1 MRARAFLLFLCAVF
15 YAGGSEL
22 SAKEISSVTKTRLD
36 NGLTVLLEP
45 DASAPVTAVNVWV
58 KTGSGCER
66 DGERGLAHFHEH
78 MLFKGGGDMG
88 PGELAFEVES
98 SGGRINAFTSFDHT
112 VYHIVSASRSAGRS
126 IDLLASSVTAPA
138 FDPEELK
145 KEIEVVVEEIR
156 RDKDNPSSV
165 MSRRLFETAYEGHPY
180 GLPILGTRESVRSFT
195 REKVSAFYRKWYT
208 PRNMVVVVTGD
219 FKPGSVLARIKK
231 RFGSLKKSPAAVCAE
246 ATAPPVR
253 KSPAVSVQKRD
264 TNEGYFSL
272 AFRIPGVAHEDVP
285 ALDVISEIMGAGD
298 SSRLHRIVKEE
309 KGIVNTVYSYA
320 YAPVMGGVFA
330 VGGTVAPDGAE
341 AAYGEILPMLYGLAD
356 TSPAPSEIQKAKVN
370 IESDSVR
377 SRETMQGRAH
387 SLGFYETAAGDY
399 GFEGAYV
406 EAVRAV
412 TAADIRR
419 VAAKYFTPANLS
431 VSAVVPPASR
441 SSAQSVKEAVS
452 GAKPPS
458 PDSGKGGKT
467 NIHKLK
473 NGIKVIIKEN
483 KSVPLFSVRLLFPG
497 GLRFEDARS
506 GGLSNLTANMLTRGT
521 HSRTAKQIAE
531 EMESLAG
538 YIEGFSGRDS
548 AGVVMEALSA
558 NFDTAMDIFADVALN
573 PSFEPEEMAR
583 AKREISAA
591 ISKKKDD
598 LAAVGIRRFLAA
610 LFKGGAYSRDI
621 LGTEAG
627 LKRFSRA
634 AVAEFHRKALNP
646 REMIIVV
653 VGDVSAKKAL
663 RRLEKDFSRLA
674 PAPRLRPQSSRVKQT
689 RKPLVTVKNEP
700 EKQQTHIIAGFGA
713 PKIGSPDYYPFQV
726 LNSILSG
733 QGGRLFLK
741 LRDEMSLAY
750 SVTSFYGARVDAGY
764 FGVYIGTAPGK
775 ESEARDEIVAQLKA
789 LVKGGVTAREVE
801 RAQRK
806 MAGEFEIGLQRN
818 SAQAAT
824 MGFDELYGVGW
835 DEHKEFVDKVMAVTP
850 EDVLR
855 VARKYIDVNSRVV
868 SVVRGGG

>member
-1 MRARAFLLFLCAVF
+1 MKARAALFFLCAVF
-15 YAGGSEL
+15 YAGGYGL
-22 SAKEISSVTKTRLD
+22 SANESSSVTRVRFD

-45 DASAPVTAVNVWV
+45 GGSAPVTAVNVWV

-112 VYHIVSASRSAGRS
+112 VYHIVSASRSVGRS
-126 IDLLASSVTAPA
+126 IDLLASSVTAPV
-138 FDPEELK
+138 FDPEEVE

-165 MSRRLFETAYEGHPY
+165 MSKRLFETAYEGHPY

-195 REKVSAFYRKWYT
+195 REKVSAFYGKWYA
-208 PRNMVVVVTGD
+208 PRNMIVAVTGD
-219 FKPGSVLARIKK
+219 FEPGPVLARIKK
-231 RFGSLKKSPAAVCAE
+231 RFGSLKKKPAAVCAE
-246 ATAPPVR
+246 AAPPPVR
-253 KSPAVSVQKRD
+253 KSPAVSVLKRD
-264 TNEGYFSL
+264 TSEGYFSL
-272 AFRIPGVAHEDVP
+272 AFRIPGATHEDVP

-320 YAPVMGGVFA
+320 YAPVMGGIFV

-356 TSPAPSEIQKAKVN
+356 STPGPPEIEKAKLN

-387 SLGFYETAAGDY
+387 SLGFYEAVAGDY
-399 GFEGAYV
+399 DFERAYV

-412 TAADIRR
+412 TAGDIRR
-419 VAAKYFTPANLS
+419 VAAKYFTPENLAAA
-431 VSAVVPPASR
+431 VVVPPASR
-441 SSAQSVKEAVS
+441 LSARSVKKVVS
-452 GAKPPS
+452 SAKPPS
-458 PDSGKGGKT
+458 PASGESRETGV
-467 NIHKLK
+467 HRLK

-483 KSVPLFSVRLLFPG
+483 KSVPLFSVRLLVPG

-521 HSRTAKQIAE
+521 HGRTAKQIAE

-548 AGVVMEALSA
+548 AGVMMEALSA
-558 NFDTAMDIFADVALN
+558 NFDSAMDIFADVALN

-598 LAAVGIRRFLAA
+598 LAAVGIQRFLAA
-610 LFKGGAYSRDI
+610 LFKGGAYSRDT
-621 LGTEAG
+621 LGTEAN

-634 AVAEFHRKALNP
+634 AVAEFYRKALNP
-646 REMIIVV
+646 REMIVAV
-653 VGDVSAKKAL
+653 VGDVNTEKVL
-663 RRLEKDFSRLA
+663 RRLEKDFSPLS
-674 PAPRLRPQSSRVKQT
+674 PAPRLRPQPSRA
-689 RKPLVTVKNEP
+689 RKTGKPSVTIKNEP
-700 EKQQTHIIAGFGA
+700 EKQQSHIIVGFGA

-726 LNSILSG
+726 LNSVLSG

-750 SVTSFYGARVDAGY
+750 AVTSFFGARVDTGY

-775 ESEARDEIVAQLKA
+775 EREARDEIVAQLGA
-789 LVKGGVTAREVE
+789 LIKDGVSAREVE
-801 RAQRK
+801 RAQK
-806 MAGEFEIGLQRN
+806 KIAGEFEIGLQRN

-835 DEHKEFVDKVMAVTP
+835 DEHREFVGKVMAVTP

-855 VARKYIDVNSRVV
+855 VARKYIDVDSRVV